1 MVILICPKDI
11 IDGKLD
17 KRKKGTFGPPFGKRH
32 VDLGCQKVQCR
43 LFINT
48 TPQISY
54 PKKST
59 HTLCTY
65 ILVCDCVQCTCIWKK
80 IEISGHLL
88 DNGLH
93 AYIHISLYIY
103 IHISIT
109 MSKFS
114 HVSLATGTGTNLS
127 TIGCQV
133 LVVHRWHEYAGEGLG
148 TGTCKPPSLVMYTG
162 HILQS
167 LDISILFSFSPA
179 ASSEGGSW
187 STLRLGKHTQAS
199 GWSCLSKEKY
209 DAQPPIELLRQWMAV
224 VWVFCCFGCIQLL
237 NDKFH

>member
-1 MVILICPKDI
+1 M
-11 IDGKLD
+11 
-17 KRKKGTFGPPFGKRH
+17 
-32 VDLGCQKVQCR
+32 
-43 LFINT
+43 
-48 TPQISY
+48 
-54 PKKST
+54 
-59 HTLCTY
+59 
-65 ILVCDCVQCTCIWKK
+65 
-80 IEISGHLL
+80 
-88 DNGLH
+88 
-93 AYIHISLYIY
+93 HISCYIY

-114 HVSLATGTGTNLS
+114 HVSLATGTGINLS

-148 TGTCKPPSLVMYTG
+148 TGTCKPPSLVMCTG

-167 LDISILFSFSPA
+167 LDISILYKFSPA

-187 STLRLGKHTQAS
+187 STLRLGKHTQAF

-224 VWVFCCFGCIQLL
+224 VLVFCCFGMLWMHPVVKWQVSLSRTQDAAGWYAGDL
-237 NDKFH
+237 RFHFVDNPKGLRSS

>member
-1 MVILICPKDI
+1 ML
-11 IDGKLD
+11 
-17 KRKKGTFGPPFGKRH
+17 PFHQYDSADFFSKEVH
-32 VDLGCQKVQCR
+32 AY
-43 LFINT
+43 IMY
-48 TPQISY
+48 I
-54 PKKST
+54 
-59 HTLCTY
+59 H
-65 ILVCDCVQCTCIWKK
+65 ILVCECVQCTCIWKK
-80 IEISGHLL
+80 IGTSEQLLL

-93 AYIHISLYIY
+93 AYIYISLYNIY
-103 IHISIT
+103 IHISIV

-114 HVSLATGTGTNLS
+114 HVLLATGTGTNLS

-148 TGTCKPPSLVMYTG
+148 TGTCKPPSLVMCTG

-167 LDISILFSFSPA
+167 LDISILYSFSPA

-224 VWVFCCFGCIQLL
+224 VWDFCRFGCIQLL